1 VEEERESLSV
11 PLRCFHDPHAGGS
24 SKSGPLGHGGTGD
37 RLDRRMAGMALPGI
51 FHPPSAGR
59 GGILGVGRNPWL
71 VDARYR
77 TYMQFYWSLGKGMSR
92 EEVMAMLE
100 KAYPPTGPRIR
111 PRIIEDSG
119 TRLGFHMNPENQ
131 PQPDHE
137 AIYLKLEAGKVMGK
151 SYERN

>member
-1 VEEERESLSV
+1 MPVA
-11 PLRCFHDPHAGGS
+11 HQN
-24 SKSGPLGHGGTGD
+24 
-37 RLDRRMAGMALPGI
+37 LDHLVMAGLAIALIAGWLAWRCRG
-51 FHPPSAGR
+51 FFTRLVLAVVALAFLGPSV
-59 GGILGVGRNPWL
+59 ILGVGRNPWL